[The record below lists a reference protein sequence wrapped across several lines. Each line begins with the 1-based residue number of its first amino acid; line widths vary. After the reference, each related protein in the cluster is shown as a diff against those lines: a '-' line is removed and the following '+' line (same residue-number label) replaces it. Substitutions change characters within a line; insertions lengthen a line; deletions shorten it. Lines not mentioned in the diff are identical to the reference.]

1 MANALLDA
9 IDTGCQL
16 DKPLVWLDA
25 EDYGSRVVLNDKPM
39 PWSNP
44 TEFVSAYGQIQS
56 LLKAQVAPVHLGRF
70 LRSWLEANPAA
81 LSEMSGKKRI
91 RVALKRLLGMEE
103 QRGAIR
109 EIVSA
114 LCDSCA
120 EPVVLVLPPN
130 GELINWANNR
140 ANGAEP
146 VEIGEIDIDS
156 VSVYLADFMR
166 AFSGLDIAA
175 VLVELPQGT
184 AINPDLLDL
193 YSPIV
198 NVARHYHWALGMATL
213 GGVVEDPEQ
222 LLQFVVSDAAASG
235 VTGLVQSGA
244 LWREGLIN
252 WQPPHFVY
260 ASVPQDMEPELVLER
275 LAEIRA

>member
-198 NVARHYHWALGMATL
+198 NVARHYHWVLGMATL
-213 GGVVEDPEQ
+213 EGVVEDPEQ

-244 LWREGLIN
+244 LWREGVIN